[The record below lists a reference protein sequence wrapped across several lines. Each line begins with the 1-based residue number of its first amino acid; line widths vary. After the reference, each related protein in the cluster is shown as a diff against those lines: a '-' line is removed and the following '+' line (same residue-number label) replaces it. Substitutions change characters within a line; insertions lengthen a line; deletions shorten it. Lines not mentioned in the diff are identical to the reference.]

1 MCVSVCVCSIGVI
14 DFLVSQHP
22 VAQILRDHVI
32 FKIVPMLNPDGVYLG
47 NYRYINTKHASLHYF
62 HFTLHDFLFC
72 DVGLY
77 PLNSTFKELNEFI

>member
-1 MCVSVCVCSIGVI
+1 MCLRVFDIGVI

-47 NYRYINTKHASLHYF
+47 NYRYTNTL
-62 HFTLHDFLFC
+62 T
-72 DVGLY
+72 
-77 PLNSTFKELNEFI
+77 